1 MKIDINL
8 ITITFLIFTS
18 TAYSKGTPLESTIF
32 SKQDFLK
39 IPNKSIDLKSINL
52 IKPVSI
58 ALEGN
63 IDFRKF
69 FSKKN

>member
-1 MKIDINL
+1 METNIKL
-8 ITITFLIFTS
+8 IITLLIITS
-18 TAYSKGTPLESTIF
+18 TAYSKGTPLEPSI
-32 SKQDFLK
+32 SNKKDFLK
-39 IPNKSIDLKSINL
+39 TPNKSIDFKLINL

-58 ALEGN
+58 ALEGD

>member
-8 ITITFLIFTS
+8 ITITLLIFTS
-18 TAYSKGTPLESTIF
+18 TAYPKGTPLESTIS

-58 ALEGN
+58 ALEGD